1 MTVATRHA
9 ILPASLLAMSATA
22 WVMVWRLGQSPWGT
36 SGHAHHHAA
45 LTPATPGALA
55 VTFLA
60 GWVLM
65 TVAMMLPT
73 TLPLVQ
79 VFRRLTAARRDGV
92 LLTLI
97 VLAGYLVVW
106 TAFGAAVFAVSTLL
120 QRAADGNAWLAAHA
134 RLPSALL
141 FIAAGAFQ
149 FSDLKYRCLDKCRSP
164 LSFVTSR
171 WRGTHERWQSFRLGV
186 EHGAFCVGCCWAL
199 MLLMFASAITSVA
212 WMLLLGAVMAVEK
225 NVSWGRRAA
234 APVGV
239 ALLAA
244 GAVILITG

>member
-1 MTVATRHA
+1 MTAGARQT
-9 ILPASLLAMSATA
+9 ILPVSLLAMSATA
-22 WVMVWRLGQSPWGT
+22 WVMVSRLGESPWGP
-36 SGHAHHHAA
+36 SGHAHHHGVPPAA
-45 LTPATPGALA
+45 PLGA
-55 VTFLA
+55 VTATFIS

-65 TVAMMLPT
+65 TIAMMLPT

-97 VLAGYLVVW
+97 VIAGYLVTW
-106 TAFGAAVFAVSTLL
+106 TAFGAVAFVASTLL
-120 QRAADGNAWLAAHA
+120 QRLTDGNAWLAGHP
-134 RLPSALL
+134 RVPSAVL
-141 FIAAGAFQ
+141 FFVAGAFQ

-171 WRGTHERWQSFRLGV
+171 WRGTNERWQSFRLGV

-199 MLLMFASAITSVA
+199 MLLMFASAVTSLA
-212 WMLLLGAVMAVEK
+212 WMLLVGAVMAVEK
-225 NVSWGRRAA
+225 NVSWGRRIA

-239 ALLAA
+239 ALFAA
-244 GAVILITG
+244 GALILITM